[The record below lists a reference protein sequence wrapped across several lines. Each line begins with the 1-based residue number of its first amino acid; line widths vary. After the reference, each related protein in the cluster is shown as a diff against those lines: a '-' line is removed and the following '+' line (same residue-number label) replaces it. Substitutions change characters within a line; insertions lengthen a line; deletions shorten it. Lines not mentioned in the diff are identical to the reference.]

1 MVQMTQNNADDK
13 KPKISKQYYTLSFKI
28 PIRPTLTQKK
38 KLFLESQKKS

>member
-1 MVQMTQNNADDK
+1 MTQNNANDK

-38 KLFLESQKKS
+38 NKLFLESQKKS